1 MLTLK
6 VRNFLRGV
14 SLCLHQPL
22 AVFVDARLKTAVLD
36 LHGSAFL
43 LKCLVVLGLLVELLV
58 NLTSS
63 VFSHNWRLDVWLECA
78 LGSVILF
85 LQFLHF

>member
-14 SLCLHQPL
+14 SLRLHQLL
-22 AVFVDARLKTAVLD
+22 AVFVNIRLKTAVLD
-36 LHGSAFL
+36 LHGPALL

-58 NLTSS
+58 NFSSS
-63 VFSHNWRLDVWLECA
+63 VFSHNWRLDLRLECT
-78 LGSVILF
+78 LGSVILLF
-85 LQFLHF
+85 QFLHF